1 MPTCFVIQP
10 FDGGPFDKRYDDVFV
25 PAISAANLEAY
36 RVDRDPSAFIPM
48 EEVEKR
54 IREAD
59 TCLADISESN
69 PNVWFELGF
78 AIAAGKPVVLVCLEK
93 PDRRFPFDIQHRA
106 IITYQTESARDFDD
120 LKSKITARLKA
131 SIAARVTPPVA
142 AQPLMT
148 EGRLGK
154 LAEAS
159 VVAEVDGLGLL
170 ENVALV
176 TLAKRFAGH
185 GSTIEFGGIQSE
197 MMNRG
202 FSTEEVTVAVGML
215 VNKKMIVCVMIDDDE
230 GYPTSCYGITPAGME
245 CLSSYRDKLRPTEE
259 DISF

>member
-36 RVDRDPSAFIPM
+36 RVDRDPSASIPM
-48 EEVEKR
+48 EEVEKG

-59 TCLADISESN
+59 ACLADISEPN

-93 PDRRFPFDIQHRA
+93 PDRPFPFDIQHRT
-106 IITYQTESARDFDD
+106 IITYKTESARDFEN
-120 LKSKITARLKA
+120 LKGKITERLTA
-131 SIAARVTPPVA
+131 SLRK
-142 AQPLMT
+142 

-159 VVAEVDGLGLL
+159 VVADIAGLSSLEMVALATLAENADSPDSWASPHAIRHDMEKQGFTKLAVTLGLGTLL
-170 ENVALV
+170 
-176 TLAKRFAGH
+176 R
-185 GSTIEFGGIQSE
+185 
-197 MMNRG
+197 
-202 FSTEEVTVAVGML
+202 
-215 VNKKMIVCVMIDDDE
+215 KKMINRVKGESMDGYPYE
-230 GYPTSCYGITPAGME
+230 GYAITESGMAW
-245 CLSSYRDKLRPTEE
+245 LISNQDRLVLRREPLTED
-259 DISF
+259 DIPF

>member
-1 MPTCFVIQP
+1 
-10 FDGGPFDKRYDDVFV
+10 
-25 PAISAANLEAY
+25 
-36 RVDRDPSAFIPM
+36 M

-59 TCLADISESN
+59 ICLADISESN

-93 PDRRFPFDIQHRA
+93 SDRRFPFDIQHRT
-106 IITYQTESARDFDD
+106 ITTYKTESARDFDN

-131 SIAARVTPPVA
+131 SIVPRVTPPVA

-159 VVAEVDGLGLL
+159 AVAEVAELGALARD
-170 ENVALV
+170 ALV
-176 TLAKRFAGH
+176 TLAKHFAGH
-185 GSTIEFGGIQSE
+185 DSTIGFFQFRND
-197 MMNRG
+197 MNEQG
-202 FSTEEVTVAVGML
+202 FSTEEVTVALGML
-215 VNKKMIVCVMIDDDE
+215 VKKKMIKSEKTETDD
-230 GYPTSCYGITPAGME
+230 GYASLEYGITDAGME
-245 CLSSYRDKLRPTEE
+245 WLISHPEILRPTDDDITDE
-259 DISF
+259 DIPF

>member
-1 MPTCFVIQP
+1 
-10 FDGGPFDKRYDDVFV
+10 
-25 PAISAANLEAY
+25 
-36 RVDRDPSAFIPM
+36 M

-185 GSTIEFGGIQSE
+185 GSTIEFGEIQSE

-215 VNKKMIVCVMIDDDE
+215 VNKKMIVCVMINDDE
-230 GYPTSCYGITPAGME
+230 RYPTSCYGITPAGME

-259 DISF
+259 DIPF